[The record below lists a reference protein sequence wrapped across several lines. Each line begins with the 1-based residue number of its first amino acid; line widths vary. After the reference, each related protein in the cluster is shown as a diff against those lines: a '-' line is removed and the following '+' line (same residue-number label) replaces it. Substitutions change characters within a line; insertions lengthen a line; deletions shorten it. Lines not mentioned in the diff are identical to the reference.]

1 MPTRLAHLFLG
12 RPRTRQQHYD
22 ALDGLRGLAVLI
34 VIASHL
40 SLLGF
45 GLVPG
50 LPVGGIGKSG
60 VYLFFVL
67 SAFLLTRLLLERT
80 PARFADGRL
89 WVGYAMRRVLRIWPL
104 YLVVLALAWAIT
116 RAGAPW
122 WHYQLDARQCCGTSP
137 CGKAT
142 ACSGASRSSSSSTC
156 GCR

>member
-67 SAFLLTRLLLERT
+67 SAFLLTRLLLERA
-80 PARFADGRL
+80 PAQFADGRL
-89 WVGYAMRRVLRIWPL
+89 WSASALRRHLRIWPL
-104 YLVVLALAWAIT
+104 YPVGLFSPDRKRVCVVNSVAV
-116 RAGAPW
+116 R
-122 WHYQLDARQCCGTSP
+122 LDTGGVR
-137 CGKAT
+137 
-142 ACSGASRSSSSSTC
+142 
-156 GCR
+156 

>member
-67 SAFLLTRLLLERT
+67 SALLLTCLLL
-80 PARFADGRL
+80 ARATAQIADGPL
-89 WVGYAMRRVLRIWPL
+89 W
-104 YLVVLALAWAIT
+104 
-116 RAGAPW
+116 
-122 WHYQLDARQCCGTSP
+122 
-137 CGKAT
+137 T
-142 ACSGASRSSSSSTC
+142 AYETGSETWRESGAQ
-156 GCR
+156 